1 MNNSAFFIVGK
12 HAVIEA
18 LKNPNRKVLRVFLTE
33 ESKKTIH
40 RENQN
45 RNLLKNIK
53 VFFKTKKELDNYCKK
68 DGMQHQG
75 FVAEIEHLQKLEL
88 KEFIKK
94 KNNLT
99 LVCLDEVTDPRNI
112 GSIIRSAAS
121 FKIDG
126 LIVKDRHF
134 PDESKLMYKSA
145 SGSLEHINIFKV
157 SNINT
162 TLKFLREKN
171 FWVYGF
177 DAKGEKDFTEK
188 NWNGN
193 NILLFGSEGFGLNK
207 YTKKYTDFLVK
218 IEINKEIESLNIS
231 NSAAI
236 VFHHV
241 MKRKKDLD

>member
-53 VFFKTKKELDNYCKK
+53 VFFKTKKELDNYCKN

-94 KNNLT
+94 K
-99 LVCLDEVTDPRNI
+99 
-112 GSIIRSAAS
+112 
-121 FKIDG
+121 
-126 LIVKDRHF
+126 
-134 PDESKLMYKSA
+134 
-145 SGSLEHINIFKV
+145 
-157 SNINT
+157 T
-162 TLKFLREKN
+162 TL
-171 FWVYGF
+171 
-177 DAKGEKDFTEK
+177 
-188 NWNGN
+188 
-193 NILLFGSEGFGLNK
+193 
-207 YTKKYTDFLVK
+207 
-218 IEINKEIESLNIS
+218 
-231 NSAAI
+231 
-236 VFHHV
+236 H
-241 MKRKKDLD
+241 